1 MLRLYEMPFSHHCVK
16 IRLALNY
23 KGVPFERV
31 NVKYHDKR
39 DLIAAS
45 GQDVVPFILDDADS
59 RGSSAPSSPAAAGS
73 GGKDKI
79 TYYGKTDMMDW
90 LDAKWPVPRLY
101 PEGLRGQAK
110 LIENWAHEVLE
121 EAVFKTV
128 IPDLAK
134 KFRAKDD
141 VEGYVFEWLKEMQRG
156 PWEEIVWKAANTY
169 PEKVKPLYGW
179 LEESLKGHD
188 YILGEPSAADF
199 AAYGA
204 IFPLYFVGKEM
215 PKEYPRLREWK
226 DRLSKLD
233 A

>member
-1 MLRLYEMPFSHHCVK
+1 MMLKLYEIPFSHHCVK

-23 KGVPFERV
+23 KAVPFERV

-39 DLIAAS
+39 NLIEAS
-45 GQDVVPFILDDADS
+45 GQDVVPFISD
-59 RGSSAPSSPAAAGS
+59 
-73 GGKDKI
+73 GKDKVA
-79 TYYGKTDMMDW
+79 YYGKTDMIDW
-90 LDAKWPVPRLY
+90 VEAKWPLPALY
-101 PEGLRGQAK
+101 PKDVRGQAK

-121 EAVFKTV
+121 EAVFKTI

-204 IFPLYFVGKEM
+204 IFPLYFVGKEV
-215 PKEYPRLREWK
+215 PKDYPRLREWK